1 MSPVV
6 NVEFGGNKL
15 AAALA
20 GQSNGLKTPDSQGNE
35 SEKPKA
41 TIHRLRPPEPVRMTR
56 DDREF
61 LPAALEILE
70 QPPSPIRMSLI
81 WVFAVFTIAAL
92 LWAWFGRIDIHA
104 IAQGRIQP
112 TGRTK
117 VVQPAEGGKVVAI
130 FVGNGSKVKAG
141 DVLVELDST
150 DSSVD
155 RDIVTSERH
164 SALAEIARRRQAL
177 AIVASEELSPRA
189 INFDKEIP
197 ELARKREEAML
208 RADITF
214 LAAAKFSLESQI
226 DERRAQQQRF
236 HASVTERDKLVT
248 LLAERVAMRQL
259 LVDRQSGARAAV
271 IDAMQQQQTEA
282 ATLASEIGQITELE
296 RAITS
301 LRSRIAEGAAQFIM
315 DQTQKLSEAEKR
327 ADKASQDLIKAQS
340 KDNRTRLYAPVDGTV
355 GQLAVSTKGQ
365 IVTSGQALLT
375 LVPSDGS
382 LEIEAL
388 IQNKDVGFVR
398 EGQEVTIKVEAFPFT
413 RFGTLTG
420 SVIHVSQDA
429 MDERE
434 AGTLADPIGSSRSST
449 NSSALNSTPRVQS
462 LVFPTKISLTEFHI
476 KTGDKSIPLTPGMA
490 VTVEVKTGER
500 RVIDYIL
507 SPLREVASEAARER

>member
-6 NVEFGGNKL
+6 NVEFGAGKQAHQPMKDARPHEAAQAVVHKL
-15 AAALA
+15 
-20 GQSNGLKTPDSQGNE
+20 
-35 SEKPKA
+35 
-41 TIHRLRPPEPVRMTR
+41 RVPEPVRMTR

-70 QPPSPIRMSLI
+70 QPPSPVRMSLI
-81 WVFAVFTIAAL
+81 WVFAIFTILAL

-112 TGRTK
+112 TGRSK

-130 FVGNGSKVKAG
+130 FVGNGSKVNAG

-155 RDIVTSERH
+155 RDIVTSERQ
-164 SALAEIARRRQAL
+164 SALAEIARRKEAL
-177 AIVASEELSPRA
+177 AIVASAELSPRPIA
-189 INFDKEIP
+189 FADDIP
-197 ELARKREEAML
+197 EFVRKREEAML

-214 LAAAKFSLESQI
+214 VAATKFSLENQI
-226 DERRAQQQRF
+226 DERKAQQQRF
-236 HASVTERDKLVT
+236 EASVAERSKLVA

-259 LVDRQSGARAAV
+259 LVERQSGARAAV
-271 IDAMQQQQTEA
+271 IDAMQQQQAEA
-282 ATLASEIGQITELE
+282 ATLASEIGQIAELE

-301 LRSRIAEGAAQFIM
+301 LRSRIAEGASQFIM
-315 DQTQKLSEAEKR
+315 EQTQRLVDAEKR
-327 ADKASQDLIKAQS
+327 ADKAGHELIKAQS

-355 GQLAVSTKGQ
+355 GQLAVTTKGQ

-382 LEIEAL
+382 IEVEAL

-398 EGQEVTIKVEAFPFT
+398 DGQEVTIKVEAFPFT
-413 RFGTLTG
+413 RFGTLAG
-420 SVIHVSQDA
+420 RVVHVSQDA

-434 AGTLADPIGSSRSST
+434 AGTLADPIGGSRSSA
-449 NSSALNSTPRVQS
+449 NSSALNSAPRVQN
-462 LVFPTKISLTEFHI
+462 LVFPTKISLSEFHI